1 MTPARP
7 RLLIEASKLADEGM
21 DGIKRYVVELL
32 QALRETPLAQ
42 RWEIDLLIRDRVV
55 PLAELPAPRAGTAG
69 PAPAAGP
76 GPASAAQRLL
86 RGLDPLVPP
95 ILLGPIRWL
104 VPAWAARRFLG
115 KEKSELNVPGAQVSL
130 AVRLLPP
137 ALYAA
142 LQACLPRRLVLAL
155 WERGRLP
162 RRLVLPLWERGWLLR
177 FQRRADPEAYDLV
190 HLTLPNNGH
199 YLGATRTPVL
209 VTVHDLCHLA
219 CPEYQ
224 TRASNLTLSVGLDR
238 AVEMGASFLAVSEAT
253 RQQMLRAYGLDPSRV
268 ATVPSGCREG
278 LFHPVFDPGRRAEAR
293 RRYGLPEVPFL
304 LTLSTLEPRKNLVGT
319 VRAFEILRAEFGVD
333 DVILVIAGPRG
344 WKSGELMRAVARN
357 RERIHLPG
365 FIDDADLAAIYSS
378 AAGFVYAS
386 HYEGFGFPL
395 LEAMRCG
402 AAVVYGDNSSMPE
415 LVGDAGLPVD
425 SRDPRAIA
433 RQLQR
438 LLREEGLA
446 RELGR
451 RALARSKEFT
461 WQRTA
466 ADTARVYERRV
477 RGAGAPERQ
486 KTGTS

>member
-1 MTPARP
+1 
-7 RLLIEASKLADEGM
+7 
-21 DGIKRYVVELL
+21 
-32 QALRETPLAQ
+32 
-42 RWEIDLLIRDRVV
+42 
-55 PLAELPAPRAGTAG
+55 
-69 PAPAAGP
+69 
-76 GPASAAQRLL
+76 
-86 RGLDPLVPP
+86 
-95 ILLGPIRWL
+95 
-104 VPAWAARRFLG
+104 
-115 KEKSELNVPGAQVSL
+115 
-130 AVRLLPP
+130 
-137 ALYAA
+137 
-142 LQACLPRRLVLAL
+142 
-155 WERGRLP
+155 
-162 RRLVLPLWERGWLLR
+162 
-177 FQRRADPEAYDLV
+177 V
-190 HLTLPNNGH
+190 HLTLPNHSH
-199 YLGATRTPVL
+199 YVGATRTPVL

-238 AVEMGASFLAVSEAT
+238 AVETGASFLSVSEAT

-268 ATVPSGCREG
+268 ATVPIGCREG

-319 VRAFEILRAEFGVD
+319 VRAFEILRAELGVD
-333 DVILVIAGPRG
+333 DVVLVIAGPRG

-365 FIDDADLAAIYSS
+365 FIDDADLAAVYSS

-386 HYEGFGFPL
+386 HYEGFGLPL

-433 RQLQR
+433 RQLRR

-451 RALARSKEFT
+451 RALARSQEFT

-466 ADTARVYERRV
+466 ADTARVYEQRV
-477 RGAGAPERQ
+477 RGAGAPERRQ
-486 KTGTS
+486 TGTS